1 MSVPFL
7 PPHDYRFPE
16 PVFASCETDAPVGVS
31 GDLDA
36 GRLLAAY
43 RAGVFPWFAEGG
55 LFYWFAVSPRAVLLP
70 QNLHV
75 GRSLAKTLRN
85 RAYRVTANRCFA
97 RVIAACAGKAR
108 PGQEGTWIAPEFQT
122 AYARLHALGHAHSFE
137 CWLPDVG
144 GRLRLAGGFY
154 GVQIGRVFYGESM
167 FADAPDASK
176 IAFARA
182 VPYLAGCGVA
192 LIDCQQDTEHLRR
205 FGSHTVDFADF
216 QTALR
221 DLNEEPLW
229 REIGGVVADTGCA
242 GMVEAV

>member
-1 MSVPFL
+1 MAAILADERRTGFCFTIALFAGDAVMSVPFL

-16 PVFASCETDAPVGVS
+16 PVFAPCETDAPVGVS

-97 RVIAACAGKAR
+97 RVIAACVDCAGISDGLCA
-108 PGQEGTWIAPEFQT
+108 A
-122 AYARLHALGHAHSFE
+122 
-137 CWLPDVG
+137 
-144 GRLRLAGGFY
+144 
-154 GVQIGRVFYGESM
+154 
-167 FADAPDASK
+167 
-176 IAFARA
+176 ARA
-182 VPYLAGCGVA
+182 GA
-192 LIDCQQDTEHLRR
+192 
-205 FGSHTVDFADF
+205 
-216 QTALR
+216 
-221 DLNEEPLW
+221 
-229 REIGGVVADTGCA
+229 CA
-242 GMVEAV
+242 FV